1 MKPRNIGKSRSFRR
15 GNQTETLIEISG
27 VSVSEGRE
35 KAAGKAALI
44 VTPIFQ
50 HSCRFGLGFEH
61 VSKIQ

>member
-1 MKPRNIGKSRSFRR
+1 MKPRNIGKSRSFKR

-44 VTPIFQ
+44 VTPMFQ
-50 HSCRFGLGFEH
+50 HSCRFGL
-61 VSKIQ
+61 